1 MLNVD
6 NAVVLCSAKLPFCR
20 LSCRT
25 QHTEVPFRCEWGEK
39 ARCEEGTFTHVSFL
53 GGNNNANVLCEFLK
67 CLHVYYYSSRIE
79 VLARVSIIDT
89 YLLMLNENEPIPS
102 SSRSPSVASNDEF
115 SFFPCFSYWSVLHSS
130 ECAEFHVDS
139 WEDDKMVQT
148 YVALVCIPLTS
159 FKDFKVFLFHL
170 SWVQLSHLSAA
181 AGMFQCSCGENGRK
195 YVFSLSYTEWYRP
208 HVTLILRL
216 VISFFLICEYY
227 LWQRER
233 NSYVEFRIPQWEK
246 KLQLQPTFLFVF
258 ELATLVQS
266 KILRS
271 SSSKPYKKSL
281 KLKSK
286 KRAEKKKFKFQ
297 SISSLFRLSSIWTQW
312 ETLSKLG

>member
-1 MLNVD
+1 MWMRRKSKVWRGNIYT
-6 NAVVLCSAKLPFCR
+6 CFI
-20 LSCRT
+20 
-25 QHTEVPFRCEWGEK
+25 F
-39 ARCEEGTFTHVSFL
+39 
-53 GGNNNANVLCEFLK
+53 GGNNNVNVLCEFLK

-102 SSRSPSVASNDEF
+102 SSRSPSVASTDDF

-181 AGMFQCSCGENGRK
+181 AGMFQCSCGENGQK
-195 YVFSLSYTEWYRP
+195 YVFF
-208 HVTLILRL
+208 
-216 VISFFLICEYY
+216 FFLHWMI
-227 LWQRER
+227 
-233 NSYVEFRIPQWEK
+233 
-246 KLQLQPTFLFVF
+246 
-258 ELATLVQS
+258 
-266 KILRS
+266 S
-271 SSSKPYKKSL
+271 SSCHPHFTLGYIVFLNMRVLSLTKRKKFLCGIPNSTMGKKKKVATSTHISLCLQTCYSRPIENSSL
-281 KLKSK
+281 K
-286 KRAEKKKFKFQ
+286 FF
-297 SISSLFRLSSIWTQW
+297 
-312 ETLSKLG
+312 